1 MFREIRVELC
11 ALVASGLL
19 LAARGARADER
30 PAAPVYVLALST
42 DDADD
47 QAEALTAALRARVD
61 ALPTW
66 ALQET
71 SQSFETL
78 SIALRCPAR
87 PDGACL
93 ERIGDHLHADH
104 YVWGSMSR
112 GRGDVAV
119 EVNLWSRDGA
129 GAKTSATFP
138 DNLKDPESP
147 RLRAVA
153 VRLLESLLGSSAEEP
168 PAVRGKAA
176 SVPTPVPAPVGATP
190 ATPATPAP
198 EPATHPSQSS
208 NAPKVLGYAGIAS
221 GVVLLV
227 AGGLEWAKW
236 STDKNAANQQRAMVP
251 AHVTDVCAAPGNAAA
266 AGACQATTRE
276 TNDAILVW
284 VFTVASAALGGT
296 GAWLLIAS
304 GGSGAGRPATARLPI
319 ELVPTIGAHVRSLD
333 LRLTF

>member
-1 MFREIRVELC
+1 MFREIRVGLC

-19 LAARGARADER
+19 LGARGARADDR
-30 PAAPVYVLALST
+30 AAAPVYVLTLST

-47 QAEALTAALRARVD
+47 QAEALTAELRARVD
-61 ALPTW
+61 ALPAW
-66 ALQET
+66 SLQET

-93 ERIGDHLHADH
+93 ERIGDHLHADR

-147 RLRAVA
+147 KLRAVA
-153 VRLLESLLGSSAEEP
+153 VRLLESLLGSATEEP
-168 PAVRGKAA
+168 PAIRGKAA
-176 SVPTPVPAPVGATP
+176 SVPTPVQAPVAAAAAT
-190 ATPATPAP
+190 TPAP
-198 EPATHPSQSS
+198 EPPTRPSQSS
-208 NAPKVLGYAGIAS
+208 NVPKVLGYAGIAA

-227 AGGLEWAKW
+227 AGGLEAAKW
-236 STDKNAANQQRAMVP
+236 SSDKNAADQQRAMVP
-251 AHVTDVCAAPGNAAA
+251 ANVTDVCAAPGNAAA
-266 AGACQATTRE
+266 AVACQTTTRE
-276 TNDAILVW
+276 TNDAVFAW
-284 VFTVASAALGGT
+284 VFTVASVALGGT

-304 GGSGAGRPATARLPI
+304 SGSGDGRPAAARLPI

-333 LRLTF
+333 LRLSF